1 MLTTCGHTICS
12 ACLAELGTQNL
23 TYTCPDDGKDTQIT
37 MENISSFPI
46 NQMVLMMVNNQIKES
61 IQRQQNR
68 TPPKA
73 EDEYMNP
80 QAEAEELNQL
90 IKKMSVKLP
99 RSENDEY
106 ESYISSNDSTTKT
119 INNK

>member
-1 MLTTCGHTICS
+1 
-12 ACLAELGTQNL
+12 
-23 TYTCPDDGKDTQIT
+23 
-37 MENISSFPI
+37 
-46 NQMVLMMVNNQIKES
+46 MVLMMVNNQIKES
-61 IQRQQNR
+61 MQRKQNR
-68 TPPKA
+68 TPPRA
-73 EDEYMNP
+73 EDEYMDS

-119 INNK
+119 INNKYSV

>member
-1 MLTTCGHTICS
+1 
-12 ACLAELGTQNL
+12 
-23 TYTCPDDGKDTQIT
+23 
-37 MENISSFPI
+37 
-46 NQMVLMMVNNQIKES
+46 MVLMMVNNQIKES
-61 IQRQQNR
+61 MQRKQNR
-68 TPPKA
+68 TPPRA
-73 EDEYMNP
+73 EDEYMDS

-119 INNK
+119 INNKYTFLISRAWKSIVEFGNSGKSGGWGFKVMFMEIIKVDFQKIYIF